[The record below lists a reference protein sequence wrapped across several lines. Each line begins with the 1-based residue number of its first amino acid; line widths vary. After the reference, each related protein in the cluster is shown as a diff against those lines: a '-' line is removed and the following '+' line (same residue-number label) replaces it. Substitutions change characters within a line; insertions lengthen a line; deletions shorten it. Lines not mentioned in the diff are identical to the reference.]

1 MPEKRSIRPDKNYS
15 PASINIALAG
25 GGDLCIELL
34 EKTSLKRE
42 NGKIRA
48 RILAVSDPDSE
59 APGMQLARKLG
70 LKTATDYH
78 ELYHPEFDIQLI
90 IILDDDP
97 QILTD
102 ILNTRPEH
110 IRILSQNV
118 FRLFWET
125 IGIEERQLRKKNRE
139 VEAILNGIQ
148 DFILVISP
156 QKEILNANEAFLKN
170 MGYTRDEVIGRKCHE
185 VFQKASQQCIN
196 DPMICPQNRLL
207 RTKFPSQNIMTRVN
221 RKGELRYI
229 EITIYPIWKKDG
241 KLSEFIEISRD
252 ITDRKKEEE
261 EITRRLEHLVEE
273 RTRQLKETHDQLEHK
288 DKMASLGKLAASV
301 VHEINNPN
309 AGILNLI
316 MLIKRIIREGPVTEK
331 EMADFGRYLDLMEK
345 ENRRISRIVSNLLSF
360 SRQSKIELKRININR
375 LINKTLMLNENLLK
389 INGVSIK
396 KELDA
401 SLPDYTG
408 SEDHL
413 QQVFMNF
420 LSNAAEAME
429 MTEDAQLK
437 IKTEYLLNEDTIRV
451 SFIDKG
457 IGIPRENVSKLFE
470 PFYTTKKKGKG
481 VGLGL
486 SVAYGLIQEH
496 NGSIKVESEPGKGT
510 TFAILLPLGRF
521 MSKNKLRRMK

>member
-1 MPEKRSIRPDKNYS
+1 
-15 PASINIALAG
+15 
-25 GGDLCIELL
+25 
-34 EKTSLKRE
+34 
-42 NGKIRA
+42 
-48 RILAVSDPDSE
+48 
-59 APGMQLARKLG
+59 

-78 ELYHPEFDIQLI
+78 DLYHPELDIQLI
-90 IILDDDP
+90 IILDEDP
-97 QILTD
+97 QIFTD
-102 ILNTRPEH
+102 ILNTRPER
-110 IRILSQNV
+110 IRLLSHDV
-118 FRLFWET
+118 FGLFWEA

-156 QKEILNANEAFLKN
+156 QKVILNANEAFLKS

-185 VFQKASQQCIN
+185 VFQKARQQCIN
-196 DPMICPQNRLL
+196 DPMICPQNQLL
-207 RTKFPSQNIMTRVN
+207 RTKFPSQNIMTRIN
-221 RKGELRYI
+221 RQGELRYI

-241 KLSEFIEISRD
+241 KISEFIEISRD
-252 ITDRKKEEE
+252 ITDRKKQEE
-261 EITRRLEHLVEE
+261 EITRRLEQLVEE

-316 MLIKRIIREGPVTEK
+316 MLIKRIIREGPVTDK
-331 EMADFGRYLDLMEK
+331 EMIDFSRYLDLMEK

-360 SRQSKIELKRININR
+360 SRQSKIELKGIDINR
-375 LINKTLMLNENLLK
+375 LIEKTLMLNQNLLK
-389 INGVSIK
+389 INGVRVSK
-396 KELDA
+396 VFDS

-429 MTEDAQLK
+429 MTEDAQLR
-437 IKTEYLLNEDTIRV
+437 IKTEYLLNEDIIRV
-451 SFIDKG
+451 SFVDNG
-457 IGIPRENVSKLFE
+457 IGISRENISKLFE

-486 SVAYGLIQEH
+486 SVAYGIIQEH
-496 NGSIKVESEPGKGT
+496 NGSIQVESSPGKGA

-521 MSKNKLRRMK
+521 INRGPLRRMT

>member
-1 MPEKRSIRPDKNYS
+1 MPKKKPINPNVNNQ
-15 PASINIALAG
+15 PAPLNIAIVG

-34 EKTSLKRE
+34 EKTTLDWE
-42 NGKIRA
+42 NEKIRA
-48 RILAVSDPDSE
+48 RILAVSDPDPE
-59 APGMQLARKLG
+59 APAMMLARKLG
-70 LKTATDYH
+70 LNTMTDYH
-78 ELYHPEFDIQLI
+78 DLYHPEFDIQLI
-90 IILDDDP
+90 IILDSNDP
-97 QILTD
+97 ILTD
-102 ILNTRPEH
+102 ILNTRPQN
-110 IRILSQNV
+110 IRILSRDV
-118 FRLFWET
+118 FTLFWEA
-125 IGIEERQLRKKNRE
+125 IGTEERKLRERNRE

-156 QKEILNANEAFLKN
+156 QKEILDVNEAFLQN

-207 RTKFPSQNIMTRVN
+207 RTKQVSQSVMTRVN

-241 KLSEFIEISRD
+241 KISEYIEISRD
-252 ITDRKKEEE
+252 ITDRKKQEE
-261 EITRRLEHLVEE
+261 EITRRLEQLVEE
-273 RTRQLKETHDQLEHK
+273 RTRQLKETHDQLKHK

-316 MLIKRIIREGPVTEK
+316 MLIKRIIKEGPVSQEETNN
-331 EMADFGRYLDLMEK
+331 FIRYLDLMEK

-360 SRQSKIELKRININR
+360 SRQSKIELKGIDINR
-375 LINKTLMLNENLLK
+375 LIEKTLLLNENLLK
-389 INGVSIK
+389 INGVRID
-396 KELDA
+396 KELDS

-413 QQVFMNF
+413 LQVFMNF
-420 LSNAAEAME
+420 ISNAAEAME
-429 MTEDAQLK
+429 MTKDALLK
-437 IKTEYLLNEDTIRV
+437 IKTEYMLNQDTIRV
-451 SFIDKG
+451 SFADNG
-457 IGIPRENVSKLFE
+457 IGIPEKNVSRLFE

-486 SVAYGLIQEH
+486 SVAYGIIQEH
-496 NGSIKVESEPGKGT
+496 KGSINVKSEPGKGT
-510 TFAILLPLGRF
+510 TFAILLPLKKSTDGDT
-521 MSKNKLRRMK
+521 